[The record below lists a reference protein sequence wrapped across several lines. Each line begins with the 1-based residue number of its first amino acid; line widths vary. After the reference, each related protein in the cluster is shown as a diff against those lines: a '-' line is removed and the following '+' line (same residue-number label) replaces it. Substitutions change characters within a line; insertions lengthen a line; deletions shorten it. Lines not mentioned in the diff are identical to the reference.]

1 MKKQLLILIVAL
13 FALGISGAYAQTTC
27 PTPRTIECLTS
38 DALHP
43 IAGTPY
49 TYEVTVPTPATGT
62 NYYTWYV
69 TQNQQFIN
77 AGVLNNTTN
86 LEPIGGAFVNAASGW
101 YNTSTAGQNTI
112 SITWQSFTYDPA
124 NPVFVVINV
133 VNQGSCNTQN
143 LKVYKIQPQ
152 NAFTLDLTNVD
163 QSGTTLGYGAGNSFC
178 IHDVVSAT
186 YDATLPEGVI
196 YDFGVD
202 YMYFVVTAA
211 NWNTSWMPSIQLT
224 GIDAEETVAVEW
236 AYSTSTPAAYTAAGS
251 FTLTAGTWTTTTPV
265 LAQAAGGN
273 VGPGGE
279 CILIR
284 VTLDHSNAA
293 LNYEGLTNEAVTLAV
308 DGQTNLTAT
317 PTTPDVHYSNT
328 APAVNALCG
337 LADGFQYDVA
347 TQTLTARPD
356 IQTGP
361 TMPAPGLL
369 PVKP

>member
-1 MKKQLLILIVAL
+1 MKKQLLIMIVAL

-27 PTPRTIECLTS
+27 PLPRTVTCLS
-38 DALHP
+38 PDALHP

-49 TYEVTVPTPATGT
+49 NYEVTVPTPPGT
-62 NYYTWYV
+62 KSYQWYV
-69 TQNQQFIN
+69 TQDPNFI
-77 AGVLNNTTN
+77 AGGILNSGTAD
-86 LEPIGGAFVNAASGW
+86 PIGGTLVNAVNPPAA
-101 YNTSTAGQNTI
+101 YNVSTLNQNTI
-112 SITWQSFTYDPA
+112 SITWQSFTYNPA

-133 VNQGSCNTQN
+133 VNDNGTCNTQN
-143 LKVYKIQPQ
+143 LKVYRIEPL
-152 NAFTLDLTNVD
+152 NAFTLDLANVD
-163 QSGTTLGYGAGNSFC
+163 QAGGTMAYDATNSFC

-186 YDATLPEGVI
+186 YDATAPEGVI

-211 NWNTSWMPSIQLT
+211 NWNTSWMPSIQLA
-224 GIDAEETVAVEW
+224 GIDPEETVAVEW
-236 AYSTSTPAAYTAAGS
+236 AYSTSTPAAYTAAGT
-251 FTLTAGTWTTTTPV
+251 FTLAAGTWTTATPV

-284 VTLDHSNAA
+284 VTLDHSNGA
-293 LNYEGLTNEAVTLAV
+293 LNYEGLANEAVTLAV
-308 DGQTNLTAT
+308 DGVTNLVG
-317 PTTPDVHYSNT
+317 PTIPDIHYSDI
-328 APAVNALCG
+328 APVANALCG
-337 LADGFQYDVA
+337 LADGFQFDVA

-356 IQTGP
+356 IQTGG

>member
-1 MKKQLLILIVAL
+1 MKKQLLIMIVAL
-13 FALGISGAYAQTTC
+13 FALGISGAYAQTC

-43 IAGTPY
+43 VAGTPY
-49 TYEVTVPTPATGT
+49 TYEVTVPTPPGT
-62 NYYTWYV
+62 NYFTWYV

-86 LEPIGGAFVNAASGW
+86 LEPIGGTYVNAASAW

-133 VNQGSCNTQN
+133 VNDNGTCNTQN
-143 LKVYKIQPQ
+143 LKVYRIEPQ
-152 NAFTLDLTNVD
+152 NAFTLDLANVD
-163 QSGTTLGYGAGNSFC
+163 QTGATMGYDVDNSFC

-186 YDATLPEGVI
+186 YNGTDGVI

-211 NWNTSWMPSIQLT
+211 NWNTSWLPSIQLT
-224 GIDAEETVAVEW
+224 GIDAAETVTVEW
-236 AYSTSTPAAYTAAGS
+236 AYAPTTPATFTADGT
-251 FTLTAGTWTTTTPV
+251 FTLAAGTWTTATPV

-273 VGPGGE
+273 VGALGE
-279 CILIR
+279 CIMIR
-284 VTLDHSNAA
+284 VTLDHSDGVNPS
-293 LNYEGLTNEAVTLAV
+293 YEGLTDEPVTLAV
-308 DGQTNLTAT
+308 DGQTNLAAV

-328 APAVNALCG
+328 APVANALCG
-337 LADGFQYDVA
+337 LADGFQFDLA
-347 TQTLTARPD
+347 TQTLTARPN

-369 PVKP
+369 PVRP